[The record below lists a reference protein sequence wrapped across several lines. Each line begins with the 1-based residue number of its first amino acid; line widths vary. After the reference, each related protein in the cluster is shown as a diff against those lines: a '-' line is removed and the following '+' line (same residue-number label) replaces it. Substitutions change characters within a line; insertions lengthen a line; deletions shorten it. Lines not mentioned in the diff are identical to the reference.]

1 VADKP
6 EGARRWI
13 AALAKQYMDVL
24 SEQPGAG
31 EKRREFRRARSAA
44 EHRVRCLAFC
54 PLLGNAKSGSL
65 ARRASES
72 FAFQNKKREQTPG
85 YNIAMPKPP
94 KVHSTRLAEGSHFLK
109 VELIDLEFSNGERR
123 TYERLKGSGLGA
135 VIIVPMLDNDTVLL
149 VREYGAGIDRY
160 ELGLP
165 KGRLDRD
172 ETVEQGANRELKEEV
187 GYGARDLHIL
197 TTLSL
202 SPSYMTS
209 MTHVVLAR
217 DLYPERLPGDEP
229 EELEVV
235 GWKLS
240 ELHELIGR
248 PDVSE
253 GRSIAAL
260 FIAREYLAGRF
271 VPRP

>member
-1 VADKP
+1 M
-6 EGARRWI
+6 RMR
-13 AALAKQYMDVL
+13 
-24 SEQPGAG
+24 
-31 EKRREFRRARSAA
+31 
-44 EHRVRCLAFC
+44 
-54 PLLGNAKSGSL
+54 
-65 ARRASES
+65 
-72 FAFQNKKREQTPG
+72 
-85 YNIAMPKPP
+85 KPP
-94 KVHSTRLAEGSHFLK
+94 IVHSTRLADDSHFLK

-135 VIIVPMLDNDTVLL
+135 VIIVPMLDDETVLL
-149 VREYGAGIDRY
+149 VREYGAGTDRY

-217 DLYPERLPGDEP
+217 DLYPEKLAGDEP

-235 GWKLS
+235 QWKMS
-240 ELHELIGR
+240 QLHELIACH
-248 PDVSE
+248 DVSE

-271 VPRP
+271 KPQP